1 MRAATYLTCAF
12 AYLYV
17 IARIIQIL
25 GAVFKISC
33 LSRLMYLCSFVFISI
48 LFFAEFAANYGQIE
62 DEAKPTEEMIKE
74 M

>member
-25 GAVFKISC
+25 GAVFKISWI
-33 LSRLMYLCSFVFISI
+33 SRLMYLCSFVFISI
-48 LFFAEFAANYGQIE
+48 LFFAEFAANYGHVE
-62 DEAKPTEEMIKE
+62 DEAKPTEGMI
-74 M
+74 